1 MENLLRNGV
10 DLQSM
15 YNAKTINGD
24 AHFFEDVT
32 TPAKVRQYLDS
43 FQVNLWSVSLLMHG
57 NLNAFDFWSANASAN
72 SSNFTNPNT
81 SSREQ
86 EADKI
91 KGMKLLLAML
101 SKGKDIPDFFPE
113 KVVHIYLV
121 LCAAFNNTCRK
132 TALLSAKS
140 LTGEAHSQY
149 ILISCKVCEPSF
161 QCYLV
166 VVWSIAWFLQ
176 CLINHL

>member
-43 FQVNLWSVSLLMHG
+43 FQVNLWSVSLLMHD

-101 SKGKDIPDFFPE
+101 SKGKDIPEFFP
-113 KVVHIYLV
+113 KQAVYIDMVHSTNFNGSSREIMLLLV
-121 LCAAFNNTCRK
+121 RS
-132 TALLSAKS
+132 LL
-140 LTGEAHSQY
+140 GEANNHN
-149 ILISCKVCEPSF
+149 ILITCKVSEPSF
-161 QCYLV
+161 
-166 VVWSIAWFLQ
+166 
-176 CLINHL
+176 

>member
-43 FQVNLWSVSLLMHG
+43 FQASLFEKGIVIGRNQRELVARTTHSPNCCTNL
-57 NLNAFDFWSANASAN
+57 
-72 SSNFTNPNT
+72 TNPNV
-81 SSREQ
+81 SYVSEQ

-101 SKGKDIPDFFPE
+101 SKGKDIPEFFPD
-113 KVVHIYLV
+113 VVKNVVARGIEVKKMVYIYLV
-121 LCAAFNNTCRK
+121 HYADFNDSSRDR
-132 TALLSAKS
+132 
-140 LTGEAHSQY
+140 
-149 ILISCKVCEPSF
+149 VFPVSF
-161 QCYLV
+161 RLQERH
-166 VVWSIAWFLQ
+166 VW
-176 CLINHL
+176 